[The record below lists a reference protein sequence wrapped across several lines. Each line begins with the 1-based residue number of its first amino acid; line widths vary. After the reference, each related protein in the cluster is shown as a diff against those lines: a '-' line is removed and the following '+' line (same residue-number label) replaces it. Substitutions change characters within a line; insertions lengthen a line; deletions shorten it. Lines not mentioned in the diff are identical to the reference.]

1 MPRPR
6 SDQKRSAILE
16 AATHIIVMQG
26 LSAPTAG
33 IAKEAGVAN
42 GSLFTYF
49 ETKKDLFNALYLE
62 LKGEMASAAM
72 KGLPGDADI
81 RKQFFHVWKNWTS
94 WAITYPEK
102 RRALAQLGVSDE
114 ITPETRLA
122 AHKVMKGIAEL
133 MERGRAN
140 GPMSK
145 APGAFVATIMNSVAE
160 ATMDFMTQDSA
171 HAMKHSKVGFDAMW
185 RMIA

>member
-72 KGLPGDADI
+72 KGLADI